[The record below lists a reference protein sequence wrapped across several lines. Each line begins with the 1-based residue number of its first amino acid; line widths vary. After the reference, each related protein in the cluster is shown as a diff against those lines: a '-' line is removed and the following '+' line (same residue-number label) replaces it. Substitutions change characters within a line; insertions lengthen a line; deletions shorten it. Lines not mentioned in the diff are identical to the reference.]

1 MMKNAEF
8 KDLIQKAKEKSIL
21 EYLKA
26 QGEEPAKISGDNFWF
41 NSPIRSGDK
50 TPSFKV
56 NARLNR
62 WYDFCHP
69 PQKGDIID
77 LVGKM
82 EGISFTMAVNKLSN
96 SRIHPFS
103 FFGGKKDYQPA
114 EAQNT
119 QQSQDKKKQGK
130 GISLR
135 KIQDLRNPALIEYI
149 KSRGIPLET
158 ARANLKEAY
167 YFVGSKH
174 YFAVAFGNDKGGCEL
189 RNKYFKG
196 GLSPKSITT
205 KS

>member
-103 FFGGKKDYQPA
+103 FLA
-114 EAQNT
+114 EKRIINRPKHKTLNRA
-119 QQSQDKKKQGK
+119 
-130 GISLR
+130 R
-135 KIQDLRNPALIEYI
+135 I
-149 KSRGIPLET
+149 K
-158 ARANLKEAY
+158 
-167 YFVGSKH
+167 
-174 YFAVAFGNDKGGCEL
+174 
-189 RNKYFKG
+189 RNKGKE
-196 GLSPKSITT
+196 
-205 KS
+205 